1 MGRPPQKEA
10 KEPRAGAVA
19 AWLQRDPSSVFRLSP
34 SVILNHSNHS
44 NPDHAAILPAVSPA
58 KLAGC
63 NNQTTSAK
71 QTTHSHE
78 VAATRAAMFNALN
91 RFMSRLD
98 GDQPQRRNDH
108 GSYGFQ
114 VLRNTN
120 LELAVEPWFDFIV
133 GINGRAIEDPNPSLF
148 AQEVQNCAGGVVSLG
163 LWNAKGQ
170 RTRELHATVAP
181 DTASL
186 GLTLQYAALSLA
198 ANIWH
203 VLDVAAKSPADQGG
217 LLPYSDYILGSPEG
231 SLQGESALG
240 ELVEDHIGRP
250 LRLYV
255 YNNEYNVTREV
266 TIHPSR
272 GWGGEGALGCVLGYG
287 ALHRLPA
294 PLSEPVSAPG
304 ETMFDGME
312 NEKTMEPSVFV
323 PADAAAMSS
332 APGSAGADYL
342 VPAQMMAPGSKS
354 PPPPP
359 ARRSAATAAVKKKDR
374 QHGANNHLMDEYF
387 KEEEKK
393 SRDAD
398 NAPSSKASGVPPPP
412 KAGTGAPKA
421 ESSTGD

>member
-1 MGRPPQKEA
+1 
-10 KEPRAGAVA
+10 
-19 AWLQRDPSSVFRLSP
+19 
-34 SVILNHSNHS
+34 
-44 NPDHAAILPAVSPA
+44 
-58 KLAGC
+58 
-63 NNQTTSAK
+63 
-71 QTTHSHE
+71 
-78 VAATRAAMFNALN
+78 MFNALN

-98 GDQPQRRNDH
+98 GDQSQRRNDR
-108 GSYGFQ
+108 GSHGFQ

-120 LELAVEPWFDFIV
+120 PDLAVEPWFDFIV
-133 GINGRAIEDPNPSLF
+133 GINGRPIEDPNPSLF
-148 AQEVQNCAGGVVSLG
+148 AQEVRNCAGGIVSLG
-163 LWNAKGQ
+163 LWSAKGQ
-170 RTRELHATVAP
+170 RTRELHAPVAP

-186 GLTLQYAALSLA
+186 GLTLQYSPIALA

-255 YNNEYNVTREV
+255 FNNEYNVTREV

-294 PLSEPVSAPG
+294 PLSEPVDAPG
-304 ETMFDGME
+304 ETMFDGVE
-312 NEKTMEPSVFV
+312 NEKTEPSVFV
-323 PADAAAMSS
+323 PADASMAS
-332 APGSAGADYL
+332 APAAGGEFLIPAQL
-342 VPAQMMAPGSKS
+342 VPSGSKS
-354 PPPPP
+354 PPPPL
-359 ARRSAATAAVKKKDR
+359 ARSAAAAKKKDR
-374 QHGANNHLMDEYF
+374 QHGANNDLMDEYF

-412 KAGTGAPKA
+412 KAGGPPKA
-421 ESSTGD
+421 DSSTGE

>member
-1 MGRPPQKEA
+1 
-10 KEPRAGAVA
+10 
-19 AWLQRDPSSVFRLSP
+19 
-34 SVILNHSNHS
+34 
-44 NPDHAAILPAVSPA
+44 
-58 KLAGC
+58 
-63 NNQTTSAK
+63 
-71 QTTHSHE
+71 
-78 VAATRAAMFNALN
+78 MFNALN

-98 GDQPQRRNDH
+98 GDHPQRRNDH

-120 LELAVEPWFDFIV
+120 LELAIEPWFDFVV
-133 GINGRAIEDPNPSLF
+133 GINGRPIEDPNPSLF
-148 AQEVQNCAGGVVSLG
+148 AQEVQNCAGGMVSLG

-170 RTRELHATVAP
+170 RIRELHATVPP

-186 GLTLQYAALSLA
+186 GLTLQYSALALA

-255 YNNEYNVTREV
+255 FNNEYNVTREV

-294 PLSEPVSAPG
+294 PLSEPVDAPG
-304 ETMFDGME
+304 ETMFDGIE
-312 NEKTMEPSVFV
+312 NEKTEPSVFV
-323 PADAAAMSS
+323 PAEASMAS
-332 APGSAGADYL
+332 APAVGGEFL
-342 VPAQMMAPGSKS
+342 VPAQLVPSGTKS

-359 ARRSAATAAVKKKDR
+359 RSAAAAAKKKDR
-374 QHGANNHLMDEYF
+374 QHGANNDLMDEYF

-412 KAGTGAPKA
+412 KAGGGPPKA
-421 ESSTGD
+421 ASNTEE